1 MSAQECTAAL
11 KIQDAWQ
18 KYQES
23 KDSCPICLKII
34 GEDSC
39 KTKCGHRFC
48 TGCLLKAVQRNGSCP
63 LCRGELIEG
72 QGVAQDQEVDEIFS
86 HERMM
91 SMFDGDEL
99 DPADP
104 HYQFNLSDQDYENA
118 VNESFAASHLHQRG
132 YAEGIEDGRRE
143 AEEEFQPRMRE
154 EIDIATQK
162 AYDDGV
168 VQGRSLASEDM
179 RLLREEINRLKR
191 INSRMREDIQFHT
204 QRFYSPSI

>member
-1 MSAQECTAAL
+1 MSVQEYAAL
-11 KIQDAWQ
+11 KIQDAWR
-18 KYQES
+18 KYLES

-39 KTKCGHRFC
+39 KTKCGHKFC

-63 LCRGELIEG
+63 LCRGKLIETDE
-72 QGVAQDQEVDEIFS
+72 VVEDQEVDEIFS

-91 SMFDGDEL
+91 SMFGGDEL
-99 DPADP
+99 DPTDP

-118 VNESFAASHLHQRG
+118 VNQSFAAAHLHQRG

-168 VQGRSLASEDM
+168 VQGRSLASEDI
-179 RLLREEINRLKR
+179 RLLREEIKLLKQR
-191 INSRMREDIQFHT
+191 NSRMREDIQFHT

>member
-11 KIQDAWQ
+11 KIQDAWR
-18 KYQES
+18 KYLEL

-72 QGVAQDQEVDEIFS
+72 QGFVEDQEVDEN
-86 HERMM
+86 HELGM
-91 SMFDGDEL
+91 SMFDDDEL
-99 DPADP
+99 DPTDP

-118 VNESFAASHLHQRG
+118 VNESFAASSSYQHG
-132 YAEGIEDGRRE
+132 YAEGIEVGRRE
-143 AEEEFQPRMRE
+143 SEEEFQSRMRE

-168 VQGRSLASEDM
+168 VQGRSLASEEI
-179 RLLREEINRLKR
+179 RLLREENQRLKKR
-191 INSRMREDIQFHT
+191 NSRMREDIQFHT
-204 QRFYSPSI
+204 QRFYNPSI

>member
-11 KIQDAWQ
+11 KIQVAWRE
-18 KYQES
+18 YQES
-23 KDSCPICLKII
+23 KDSCPICLRII

-39 KTKCGHRFC
+39 KTKCGHLFC
-48 TGCLLKAVQRNGSCP
+48 TGCLLKSVQRNGSCP

-72 QGVAQDQEVDEIFS
+72 QRVVEDQGVDEN
-86 HERMM
+86 HELGM

-99 DPADP
+99 DEESY
-104 HYQFNLSDQDYENA
+104 YQFNLSDQDYENA
-118 VNESFAASHLHQRG
+118 VNESIAASQHHQRG
-132 YAEGIEDGRRE
+132 YAEGIEVGRRE

-162 AYDDGV
+162 AYDDGI
-168 VQGRSLASEDM
+168 VQGRSLASEEI
-179 RLLREEINRLKR
+179 RLLREENQRLKQR
-191 INSRMREDIQFHT
+191 NSRMREDIQFHT

>member
-1 MSAQECTAAL
+1 MHCCTEDPRCLAKVSGIKRFL
-11 KIQDAWQ
+11 
-18 KYQES
+18 
-23 KDSCPICLKII
+23 PICLKII

-72 QGVAQDQEVDEIFS
+72 QGFVEDQEVDEN
-86 HERMM
+86 HELGM
-91 SMFDGDEL
+91 SMFDDDEL
-99 DPADP
+99 DPTDP

-118 VNESFAASHLHQRG
+118 VNESFAASSSYQHG
-132 YAEGIEDGRRE
+132 YAEGIEVGRRE
-143 AEEEFQPRMRE
+143 SEEEFQSRMRE

-168 VQGRSLASEDM
+168 VQGRSLASEEI
-179 RLLREEINRLKR
+179 RLLREENQRLKKR
-191 INSRMREDIQFHT
+191 NSRMREDIQFHT

>member
-1 MSAQECTAAL
+1 MSAQEHAAL
-11 KIQDAWQ
+11 KIQDAWR

-72 QGVAQDQEVDEIFS
+72 QGVAQDQEADEIFS

-118 VNESFAASHLHQRG
+118 VNESIAASQHHQRG

-143 AEEEFQPRMRE
+143 SEEEFQSRMRE

-168 VQGRSLASEDM
+168 VQGRSLASEEI
-179 RLLREEINRLKR
+179 RLLREENQRLKKH
-191 INSRMREDIQFHT
+191 NSRMREDIQFHT

>member
-11 KIQDAWQ
+11 KIQDAWRE
-18 KYQES
+18 YQES

-63 LCRGELIEG
+63 LCRGELIES
-72 QGVAQDQEVDEIFS
+72 QGVVEDQEVDENQ
-86 HERMM
+86 ERMM

-99 DPADP
+99 DAAD

-118 VNESFAASHLHQRG
+118 VNESIAASQHHQRG

-143 AEEEFQPRMRE
+143 AEEEFQSRMRE

-168 VQGRSLASEDM
+168 VQGRSLASEEI
-179 RLLREEINRLKR
+179 RLLREENQRLKQR
-191 INSRMREDIQFHT
+191 NSRMREDIQFHT

>member
-1 MSAQECTAAL
+1 MSVQECAAAL
-11 KIQDAWQ
+11 KIQVAWREW
-18 KYQES
+18 QES

-39 KTKCGHRFC
+39 KTKCGHLFC
-48 TGCLLKAVQRNGSCP
+48 TGCLLKSVQRNGSCP

-72 QGVAQDQEVDEIFS
+72 QEVVEYQEVDEIFS

-99 DPADP
+99 DPTDP

-118 VNESFAASHLHQRG
+118 VNESIAASEIHQRG

-168 VQGRSLASEDM
+168 VQGRSLASEDI
-179 RLLREEINRLKR
+179 RLLREEIKLLKQR
-191 INSRMREDIQFHT
+191 NSRMREDIQFHT

>member
-1 MSAQECTAAL
+1 
-11 KIQDAWQ
+11 
-18 KYQES
+18 
-23 KDSCPICLKII
+23 
-34 GEDSC
+34 
-39 KTKCGHRFC
+39 
-48 TGCLLKAVQRNGSCP
+48 

-72 QGVAQDQEVDEIFS
+72 QGVAQDQEADEIFS

-118 VNESFAASHLHQRG
+118 VNGSFAAAHLHQRG

-143 AEEEFQPRMRE
+143 AEEEFLPRMRE

-168 VQGRSLASEDM
+168 VQGRSLASEEI
-179 RLLREEINRLKR
+179 RLLREENQRLKQR
-191 INSRMREDIQFHT
+191 NSRMREDIQFHT